1 MFPNAV
7 FYKRQGYPIKKI
19 IEYATARDFTDVV
32 VVNEDRRTINSL
44 VVSHLPDGPTAN
56 FKLSSLKLSADIVG
70 HGRATAHKP
79 ELVLNNF
86 STRLGLR
93 VGRMFASLFNQD
105 PTFRGRRVVT
115 FHNQR
120 DFIFFRCA
128 PAHLEALPAAAYF
141 CFHTIRVRARLV
153 FPISWLVFV
162 SQRRCALA
170 ELAGTGSNG
179 AHLTSPIQPAH
190 RSLAPCAGSSTPQK
204 WSCVVREERKAQCAL
219 INARDQVLAT
229 C

>member
-19 IEYATARDFTDVV
+19 IEYATARDFTDIV

-128 PAHLEALPAAAYF
+128 PPFAHLEAVPAAAYKQRF
-141 CFHTIRVRARLV
+141 LLCV
-153 FPISWLVFV
+153 FFAFTPSLCERGWYCSSAGWCSF
-162 SQRRCALA
+162 SQR
-170 ELAGTGSNG
+170 
-179 AHLTSPIQPAH
+179 
-190 RSLAPCAGSSTPQK
+190 
-204 WSCVVREERKAQCAL
+204 QCAR
-219 INARDQVLAT
+219 AEAG
-229 C
+229 